1 MDDLT
6 NIESPDSIP
15 TGGTTH
21 SPPTSTSL
29 PTRDPNAEEKE
40 TVGEDVED
48 EDIETPVQLIMEFLR
63 AVMGRDYRLASQLC
77 RMILIYEPDHPE
89 ASEFLPLIQS
99 KLLKEQEEDQS
110 TDKEH
115 DDEDED
121 YGSNEESSQ
130 SSSSDDDDDDEE
142 ENQVNSLLITF
153 SPHGIVP
160 KQQRQ

>member
-6 NIESPDSIP
+6 NVESPDSIP
-15 TGGTTH
+15 TA
-21 SPPTSTSL
+21 TSL
-29 PTRDPNAEEKE
+29 PTRDPNAEVKE
-40 TVGEDVED
+40 TAGEDVED
-48 EDIETPVQLIMEFLR
+48 EDIETPVQLIMEFLG

-110 TDKEH
+110 TDEEDD
-115 DDEDED
+115 DDEDS
-121 YGSNEESSQ
+121 GSNEESSQ
-130 SSSSDDDDDDEE
+130 SSGSDDDDEE